1 MKEFQ
6 RIVKSVFEQAIMLE
20 LYPKSQID
28 LQVFV
33 LSSDGSYKSAAF
45 NAVSLAIMNS
55 GIAMRDFLVATTT
68 GLLNNVAVVDLIYQE
83 EKKQNCEFVIV
94 YYAKSKKIAYISLN
108 CNKINMGQFEKLL
121 KMSEDS
127 CDGICKI
134 MRKSIQEKLL
144 ENLSCF
150 YFK

>member
-1 MKEFQ
+1 M
-6 RIVKSVFEQAIMLE
+6 
-20 LYPKSQID
+20 
-28 LQVFV
+28 FV

-55 GIAMRDFLVATTT
+55 GIGMRDFLVATTT

-108 CNKINMGQFEKLL
+108 CNKIGITQFENLL
-121 KMSEDS
+121 KMSEES
-127 CDGICKI
+127 CDSICHI
-134 MRKSIQEKLL
+134 MRKSIQQKLL
-144 ENLSCF
+144 TNMSCF